1 MLGVIGVLGNLPFI
15 CSHGKVLTFNGLSRD
30 ISARWAKHD
39 VIGKK
44 PVLEWIGEDLASVS
58 LSIRFDMSL
67 GVPPAAGLL
76 ALRRM
81 LESRKDHMLII
92 GGEFLGRY
100 VIESI
105 SEDRKFHT
113 GAGVCIVA
121 EASITLKEWA
131 SDQSLLDT
139 ARGMFS

>member
-1 MLGVIGVLGNLPFI
+1 MLGVIGTLGVLPFI

-58 LSIRFDMSL
+58 LSIRFDVSL
-67 GVPPAAGLL
+67 GAPPVVGLL
-76 ALRRM
+76 ALKKM

-92 GGEFLGRY
+92 GGEYLGRY

-105 SEDRKFHT
+105 SEERKFHT

-131 SDQSLLDT
+131 GDLNLLDKVKEV
-139 ARGMFS
+139 FS